1 MGDKTAIETAMAQT
15 IQSQVRDKNSTTGGI
30 NLFLMLARAGDVL
43 PAWWS
48 RQRDLMLRNFWK
60 KSDHLSGAMY
70 TMIAKMTT
78 IPVRVVPKDMSI
90 KSHVR
95 IAEEYTNLLMN
106 TAQFGEGF
114 IQFYSKILEDL
125 FGTDNGLFAEIIGM
139 GDKSGPIQGVPI
151 SIAHLDSA
159 RCTRTSD
166 PEFPVLYSDTDGK
179 IYKLH
184 YTRVMYASQMPS
196 SDVTMNNVGFCSV
209 SRCVNAAQNLVD
221 IGVYKQEK
229 MGSRPQRQILLT
241 QGGLD
246 PEDVANAINVSN
258 QMMDTQGLN
267 RFAKSIAMGNQNIP
281 NADIK
286 SIELS
291 GLPDGFNEKES
302 TILGMAVI
310 SMAFGIDAR
319 ELFPGM
325 ESGASKADAIIQHI
339 KMRGKGP
346 GQTIETVERLFNQ
359 KYLPPFLKLVFDYQ
373 DDTQDRQSAEI
384 ANVRAQGRER
394 DLKNGVSNKRVERE
408 KMLANGELT
417 EAQFEELELE
427 DGRLIDGVEVDVLF
441 HNPQYNE
448 FLAGITETNYEDKEN
463 DIMTLIS
470 ISRDAEKIHRAR
482 QALAAIKDKYDPKPL
497 TNQDNGSKIKQ
508 PDTSYQQEKFGR
520 KLPTPVTQPSDEVQ
534 NYSKE
539 MSIPTIVFNMPD
551 NLKIDMPNISLNI
564 PDTMNIS
571 MPKQEP
577 PNIRIDSP
585 VTVNIPD
592 RIKIDAPEQKAPTVF
607 VTNQVPVPSVTV
619 SDNKVRK
626 LTVNRD
632 SMGKITSVDGE

>member
-1 MGDKTAIETAMAQT
+1 MGDKTVIENAMAQT
-15 IQSQVRDKNSTTGGI
+15 IQGRVRDKDSTTGGI

-60 KSDHLSGAMY
+60 RSDHLSGAMY

-78 IPVRVVPKDMSI
+78 IPVRVVPRDMSI

-139 GDKSGPIQGVPI
+139 GNKDGPIQGVPI
-151 SIAHLDSA
+151 SVAHLDSA

-291 GLPDGFNEKES
+291 SLPDGFDEKES

-448 FLAGITETNYEDKEN
+448 FLAGITDANYEDKES

-482 QALAAIKDKYDPKPL
+482 QALAAIKDKYEPKPL

-534 NYSKE
+534 NSKE

-592 RIKIDAPEQKAPTVF
+592 RIKIDAPEQKVPTVF
-607 VTNQVPVPSVTV
+607 VTNQIPVPSVTV

>member
-1 MGDKTAIETAMAQT
+1 
-15 IQSQVRDKNSTTGGI
+15 
-30 NLFLMLARAGDVL
+30 
-43 PAWWS
+43 
-48 RQRDLMLRNFWK
+48 
-60 KSDHLSGAMY
+60 
-70 TMIAKMTT
+70 
-78 IPVRVVPKDMSI
+78 
-90 KSHVR
+90 
-95 IAEEYTNLLMN
+95 
-106 TAQFGEGF
+106 
-114 IQFYSKILEDL
+114 
-125 FGTDNGLFAEIIGM
+125 
-139 GDKSGPIQGVPI
+139 
-151 SIAHLDSA
+151 
-159 RCTRTSD
+159 
-166 PEFPVLYSDTDGK
+166 
-179 IYKLH
+179 
-184 YTRVMYASQMPS
+184 
-196 SDVTMNNVGFCSV
+196 
-209 SRCVNAAQNLVD
+209 
-221 IGVYKQEK
+221 
-229 MGSRPQRQILLT
+229 
-241 QGGLD
+241 
-246 PEDVANAINVSN
+246 
-258 QMMDTQGLN
+258 
-267 RFAKSIAMGNQNIP
+267 
-281 NADIK
+281 
-286 SIELS
+286 
-291 GLPDGFNEKES
+291 
-302 TILGMAVI
+302 
-310 SMAFGIDAR
+310 
-319 ELFPGM
+319 
-325 ESGASKADAIIQHI
+325 
-339 KMRGKGP
+339 
-346 GQTIETVERLFNQ
+346 
-359 KYLPPFLKLVFDYQ
+359 
-373 DDTQDRQSAEI
+373 
-384 ANVRAQGRER
+384 VRAQGRER

-592 RIKIDAPEQKAPTVF
+592 KIKIDASDQKAPTVF